1 MWNVTFR
8 GLVYLIWWERI
19 QLKPRFPDCALLF
32 THRSDEH
39 FQEKRVGFAA
49 SRCLNYLI
57 WKWNSSEEDRCVN
70 WTPRVS
76 TYYQENAQLWA
87 DGQFANA
94 KVEVS
99 GVGKRLQMWQAAGRA
114 AQSSAESVWTHGRRG
129 WWWWGRYG
137 GSVAASHWCALSYVG
152 INHDSEMT
160 YFLTPQTNSTFNRS
174 QGFCQSTFSPCS
186 LSKKKKSCM

>member
-1 MWNVTFR
+1 
-8 GLVYLIWWERI
+8 
-19 QLKPRFPDCALLF
+19 
-32 THRSDEH
+32 
-39 FQEKRVGFAA
+39 
-49 SRCLNYLI
+49 
-57 WKWNSSEEDRCVN
+57 
-70 WTPRVS
+70 
-76 TYYQENAQLWA
+76 
-87 DGQFANA
+87 
-94 KVEVS
+94 
-99 GVGKRLQMWQAAGRA
+99 MWQAAGRA

-186 LSKKKKSCM
+186 LSKKRVACRIRLPRHNTEDYIYVCIYLFISDLRHHLLLCCTLEHLKLQDNNFLLLMCWTTYEQSPFLIHWIVWFRFIWAPASQREFLT

>member
-1 MWNVTFR
+1 MRQLDPKSLYLLSKRTHNC
-8 GLVYLIWWERI
+8 GLT
-19 QLKPRFPDCALLF
+19 D
-32 THRSDEH
+32 S
-39 FQEKRVGFAA
+39 
-49 SRCLNYLI
+49 SR
-57 WKWNSSEEDRCVN
+57 
-70 WTPRVS
+70 T
-76 TYYQENAQLWA
+76 Q
-87 DGQFANA
+87 

-99 GVGKRLQMWQAAGRA
+99 GVGKRLQMWQEAGRA

-129 WWWWGRYG
+129 WWWWWWGRYG

-186 LSKKKKSCM
+186 PSKKKSCM